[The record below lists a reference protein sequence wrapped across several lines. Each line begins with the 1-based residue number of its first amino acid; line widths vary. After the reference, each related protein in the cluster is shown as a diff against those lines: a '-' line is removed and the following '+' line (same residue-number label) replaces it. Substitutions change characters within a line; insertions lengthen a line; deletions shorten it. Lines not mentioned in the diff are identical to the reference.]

1 MKHIILYLMP
11 LILSMTFIAC
21 ESDSINL
28 PYAYDMDK
36 AYNLDIPKET
46 AIYIKSQ
53 TEFEN
58 LFADNEAKPKTDIPF
73 SDGILMI
80 VKGVSSHGISKVE
93 KTLVPSGNHYNLSIC
108 ITQNLTTS
116 METWYVAYIIP
127 YNYIDKVHLDLK
139 YIQ

>member
-1 MKHIILYLMP
+1 MA
-11 LILSMTFIAC
+11 LSISWNFGIGKKKA
-21 ESDSINL
+21 SIRQNMEN
-28 PYAYDMDK
+28 YD
-36 AYNLDIPKET
+36 N
-46 AIYIKSQ
+46 
-53 TEFEN
+53 
-58 LFADNEAKPKTDIPF
+58 DNEAKPKTDIPF

-93 KTLVPSGNHYNLSIC
+93 KTLIPSGNHYNLSIC

-116 METWYVAYIIP
+116 METWYVAYVIP